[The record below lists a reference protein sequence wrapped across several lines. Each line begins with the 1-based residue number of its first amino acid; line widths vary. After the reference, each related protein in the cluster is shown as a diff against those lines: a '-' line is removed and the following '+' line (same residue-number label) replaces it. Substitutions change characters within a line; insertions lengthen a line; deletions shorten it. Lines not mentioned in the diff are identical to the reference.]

1 MSATMDRLA
10 EANPNIGEH
19 LRDWQIARTQHNEDA
34 YDWNE
39 FRQHELR
46 IGAPD
51 PGDEEPEEFRQYDW
65 TKYAPSSEQKA
76 ASGASASASGSSSWQ
91 GHSEAPEKARGS
103 LFDFLRGAFGRR

>member
-19 LRDWQIARTQHNEDA
+19 LRDWQIARTQNNEDA
-34 YDWNE
+34 YDWNA
-39 FRQHELR
+39 FRDHELR

-65 TKYAPSSEQKA
+65 TKYAPSDAVPSET
-76 ASGASASASGSSSWQ
+76 GASARATSWE
-91 GHSEAPEKARGS
+91 GHTEPAEKARGS
-103 LFDFLRGAFGRR
+103 LLDFLRARFGRR